1 VINVG
6 AGVLLDVQQ
15 LCLRFDGVT
24 VLDDVSFTVRDQKIC
39 SLIGP
44 NGAGKTSL
52 FNCASRFYQPDS
64 GSIRMGATELLEV
77 PAHRLVSLGIARTFQ
92 DLALFPSM
100 SVAENVALGAH
111 VTTGAGLLR
120 GALRTPGARRLDRAA
135 RDYADE
141 LLALLDLA
149 AVADRPATGLAY
161 GLQKR
166 VELARALASRPTLL
180 LLDEPASGLTGPEV
194 AAFAELLEQTR
205 DRLGLTILLIEH
217 HMAMVMQLSDDVVV
231 LDGGRVIARGTPQQ
245 VQADPA
251 VIEAY
256 LGVAA

>member
-1 VINVG
+1 
-6 AGVLLDVQQ
+6 
-15 LCLRFDGVT
+15 
-24 VLDDVSFTVRDQKIC
+24 
-39 SLIGP
+39 
-44 NGAGKTSL
+44 
-52 FNCASRFYQPDS
+52 
-64 GSIRMGATELLEV
+64 
-77 PAHRLVSLGIARTFQ
+77 
-92 DLALFPSM
+92 
-100 SVAENVALGAH
+100 
-111 VTTGAGLLR
+111 
-120 GALRTPGARRLDRAA
+120 
-135 RDYADE
+135 
-141 LLALLDLA
+141 
-149 AVADRPATGLAY
+149 
-161 GLQKR
+161 LQKR

-205 DRLGLTILLIEH
+205 ERLALTILLIEH